1 MKDKLFLID
10 GTALIYRA
18 YFAFLRNPLINSKG
32 VNTSAIYGVINSF
45 LKIVEEY
52 KPQYVMVSFDRKEK
66 TFRHEMDDSYKANR
80 PPMPDDLVGQI
91 EPVKEFFK
99 LINIPEIS
107 LAGYEAD
114 DIIGTFAEHFKDK
127 TEVYIVSGDKDFS
140 QIVQDHVYLLDPF
153 KNSLLDQ
160 KGIKEKYGVEASQ
173 FINYL
178 AIVGDSADNIPGV
191 KGLGAKAA
199 EKLLSEYRD
208 LDEIYANLD
217 SQKGATLK
225 KLTEQKESAY
235 HSYELAKI
243 NLHVPFA
250 IPELE
255 TLVCC
260 LDNSTNLNAYFNEYE
275 LNTLKNKLMKVI
287 PLEDNSKEQN
297 EAKQTVSTSNE
308 EHYEQATLFANDV
321 SPVANKNSNS
331 PRKEEARFDAILI
344 TSLDH
349 LNQVLTANKE
359 DYLALDTETTSL
371 DTQDAD
377 LVGISFS
384 YNEHTSYYVPL
395 NHFAS
400 DNLPVKQ
407 VLDLL
412 EKHIVG
418 KLIIG
423 HNLKY
428 DFKIFEYH
436 GLKFDNSL
444 FDTMIASFL
453 LDPTNDGNSLDK
465 CMERELDYTMQA
477 IVDLI
482 GKGKDQKSFALVSI
496 QDATFYAAEDAW
508 ASLRLYSLYKE
519 RLKQQ
524 GLHNLFTDI
533 EIPLIYSIKKMEM
546 NGAYINKNFLKNLSE
561 EVNEKINILVSEIY
575 NIAGYQFNLNS
586 TQQLAKLLF
595 EDMEIPP
602 VKKTKTGY
610 STDVTV
616 LETLAEDYEIVK
628 LMLEYRQLA
637 KLDSTYISAL
647 PKLVNDKTKRIHSNF
662 NQIGASTGRLSS
674 TNPNLQNIP
683 IRTEIGSKIREAF
696 VPQDEDS
703 VILAADYSQIEL
715 RLLAIFSGDSALINT
730 FRENGDIHR
739 STAALIFKKTANEIT
754 GEERRSAKTINFG
767 IIYGMGAQKLSKE
780 LNITQ
785 KEAKE
790 FITHYFETFPTI
802 KNFMNTMVKKAKS
815 LGYCETISGRKLFL
829 PGIRSSNQRLI
840 SEAER
845 VAVNMPIQG
854 SAADVIK
861 IAMNN
866 LHAKIKDNPDIKM
879 IIQVHDELVFE
890 VKKSSLDE
898 MKKLI
903 KNEMENALPHDY
915 SKVVK
920 LLVDIGIGNNW
931 LEAH

>member
-243 NLHVPFA
+243 NLHVPLA

-331 PRKEEARFDAILI
+331 PRKEEAKFDAILI

-384 YNEHTSYYVPL
+384 YNEQTSYYVPL

-465 CMERELDYTMQA
+465 CMERELDYTMQP
-477 IVDLI
+477 IEDLI

-546 NGAYINKNFLKNLSE
+546 NGAYIDKNFLKNLSE
-561 EVNEKINILVSEIY
+561 EVKEKINTLASEIY
-575 NIAGYQFNLNS
+575 NMAGYQFNLNS

-739 STAALIFKKTANEIT
+739 STAALIFNKTANEIT

-903 KNEMENALPHDY
+903 KNEMENALPHEY

-931 LEAH
+931 LQAH

>member
-140 QIVQDHVYLLDPF
+140 QLVQDHVYLLDPF

-243 NLHVPFA
+243 NLHVPLA

-331 PRKEEARFDAILI
+331 PRKEKARFDAILI

-349 LNQVLTANKE
+349 LNQVLTTNKE

-412 EKHIVG
+412 EKHIVS

-546 NGAYINKNFLKNLSE
+546 NGAYIDKIFLKTLSE

-739 STAALIFKKTANEIT
+739 STAALIFNKTANEIT

-802 KNFMNTMVKKAKS
+802 KNFMTTMVKKAKS

-920 LLVDIGIGNNW
+920 LLVDIGIGSNW